1 MPSQKKSYANGP
13 YSKRERVNVSES
25 DDRESA
31 GETPL
36 VPAEGLDTSGD
47 NVSKKHPE
55 KHFRHTR
62 TSAAWVGVVVAVVF
76 GVGLIDFIAQN
87 TRDVRVDFFSAS
99 ARIPVAVAL
108 LVAALSGAIVVV
120 AVGIGR
126 VAQLRLSIR
135 RQQRRHEAELSEKE

>member
-1 MPSQKKSYANGP
+1 VLESIRAGRTP
-13 YSKRERVNVSES
+13 REIGVNVSES

-31 GETPL
+31 SETPAAPIASSGE
-36 VPAEGLDTSGD
+36 PAHDASE
-47 NVSKKHPE
+47 KHRGE
-55 KHFRHTR
+55 HFRHTR
-62 TSAAWVGVVVAVVF
+62 TSAAWVSIVVAIVF

-87 TRDVRVDFFSAS
+87 TRDVRVDFFSVS

-126 VAQLRLSIR
+126 VAQLRLSMR
-135 RQQRRHEAELSEKE
+135 REQRRHKAEISAKE